1 MAAQLGK
8 FTESCLIVH
17 LRMGGFYSIYFTHK
31 AGVFFFF
38 FLNTKLSGS
47 GRGKAN
53 VQNYKGFSSVQSLS
67 RV

>member
-8 FTESCLIVH
+8 FTESRLIVH

-31 AGVFFFF
+31 AVFFF